1 MIKIKR
7 ILMKN
12 QLIKFQNKEM
22 NQYNRIK
29 ILVIIKKINLINLNK
44 QFKRSLF

>member
-12 QLIKFQNKEM
+12 HLIKFQNKEM